1 MSIPKRRLF
10 ASFWDSPPPERPA
23 GHINP
28 KTIWN
33 NYLQS
38 GRGQRVGVA
47 GMSARRRERGRR
59 AARGARRRSWGGGAL
74 AWAVSARV
82 GRGAWGEAR
91 GVARDEAVGEGK
103 GAGKGSRRRQQ
114 ATPRRPGVVE
124 GLAMAVR
131 GAAGRGRRPGEG
143 RGGDVGEAKG
153 AWAAERWRGEK
164 CVGGGAWGA
173 ELSVRGCQW
182 GCQCGGRRPSWS

>member
-82 GRGAWGEAR
+82 GRGAWG
-91 GVARDEAVGEGK
+91 GEGR
-103 GAGKGSRRRQQ
+103 GRGRGQGRRQRQQ
-114 ATPRRPGVVE
+114 AKAAGHTE
-124 GLAMAVR
+124 
-131 GAAGRGRRPGEG
+131 AAGRGRRPGEG

-153 AWAAERWRGEK
+153 AWAKGS
-164 CVGGGAWGA
+164 AWGEVRGVA
-173 ELSVRGCQW
+173 RDEAVGEGKGTGKGSRRRQQATPRWRGCQW

>member
-1 MSIPKRRLF
+1 MG
-10 ASFWDSPPPERPA
+10 E
-23 GHINP
+23 
-28 KTIWN
+28 
-33 NYLQS
+33 
-38 GRGQRVGVA
+38 GQRVG
-47 GMSARRRERGRR
+47 RGEG
-59 AARGARRRSWGGGAL
+59 RGAA
-74 AWAVSARV
+74 
-82 GRGAWGEAR
+82 GRWRGLSVRAWGEAR

-103 GAGKGSRRRQQ
+103 GTGKGSRRRQQ